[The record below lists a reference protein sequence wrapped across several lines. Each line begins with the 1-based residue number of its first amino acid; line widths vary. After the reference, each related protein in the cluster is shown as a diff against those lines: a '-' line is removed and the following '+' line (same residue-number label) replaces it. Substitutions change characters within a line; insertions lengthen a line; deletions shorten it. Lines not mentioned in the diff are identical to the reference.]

1 MRRNG
6 ARNKARK
13 VKPRHRLRLGC
24 GIGSVRAGVL
34 AASLGA
40 SALTGCS
47 GSDGATGTLP
57 LLKTATVALPGNTS
71 RMDYTSLDTRRHRL
85 FIAHLGQGE
94 IIVVD
99 TNTRGVL
106 ARIPAPDVHGVLAVP
121 QLGKV
126 YATASDSAQA
136 LTIDTDTLQVIART
150 HTGGTP
156 DGFSYDSADHRVFV
170 SDETGDELTVLE
182 AASGLAIGAV
192 KLGGEVGNNSYDPAS
207 GRILALDQTHNQLD
221 VINPMTLAVIA
232 RHHLGNCDH
241 SHSLTLDSLT
251 RRAFVACDGNNQLL
265 TVDLDTFGETDHT
278 ATGAGPDVLALDPGL
293 NRLYVAAE
301 SGTWTV
307 FDTANRHTRLIARR
321 HLAADAHTLA
331 VDDTTH
337 AVYVPLADHGGHP
350 VLEVLIPT

>member
-1 MRRNG
+1 MPETRLERSSLVIVFDSAAVSG
-6 ARNKARK
+6 VSELAFSSGLTRS
-13 VKPRHRLRLGC
+13 VCPHRLLWER
-24 GIGSVRAGVL
+24 RRDRHPAP
-34 AASLGA
+34 AQN
-40 SALTGCS
+40 
-47 GSDGATGTLP
+47 SDRGATGEHISDGLHQ
-57 LLKTATVALPGNTS
+57 PGHPTPP
-71 RMDYTSLDTRRHRL
+71 L
-85 FIAHLGQGE
+85 FIAHLGQGV

-106 ARIPAPDVHGVLAVP
+106 ARISASGVHGVLAVP

-126 YATASDSAQA
+126 YAAASDSAQA

-156 DGFSYDSADHRVFV
+156 DGFSYDSANHRVFV

-192 KLGGEVGNNSYDPAS
+192 KLGGEVGNNSYDPPS

-241 SHSLTLDSLT
+241 SHSLTLDSPT

-265 TVDLDTFGETDHT
+265 TVTST
-278 ATGAGPDVLALDPGL
+278 P
-293 NRLYVAAE
+293 
-301 SGTWTV
+301 
-307 FDTANRHTRLIARR
+307 
-321 HLAADAHTLA
+321 
-331 VDDTTH
+331 
-337 AVYVPLADHGGHP
+337 
-350 VLEVLIPT
+350 